1 LVTYFAQQ
9 STGAV
14 KAISLVMRVENAV
27 VSYVVYIRQMLW
39 PTRLAIFYPFP
50 EAIAAW
56 QIAFAVVVIPGV
68 SAMAIHA
75 WRTRPYLGMGW
86 FWYLG
91 TLVPVIGLVQVGMQS
106 HADRY
111 MYIPMVGILVI
122 VAWGAVDIVKKW
134 PQAKF
139 AVAAAGV
146 AGCLACLAITPAQA
160 AYWQNSETRFTHAL
174 DVTEDNW
181 TDEFNLGHYLMKA
194 GRIPEAVPHFAA
206 AQRFQPNHADT
217 NDNLAYC
224 LLNSG
229 RAAEAIPYYEAVVR
243 LKPDSADAHANL
255 ALAFSRSGRVGEAI
269 TQFQAAL
276 RMQPDNAET
285 NNNLGAHAF

>member
-1 LVTYFAQQ
+1 
-9 STGAV
+9 
-14 KAISLVMRVENAV
+14 MRVENAV

-122 VAWGAVDIVKKW
+122 VAWG
-134 PQAKF
+134 
-139 AVAAAGV
+139 
-146 AGCLACLAITPAQA
+146 
-160 AYWQNSETRFTHAL
+160 
-174 DVTEDNW
+174 
-181 TDEFNLGHYLMKA
+181 
-194 GRIPEAVPHFAA
+194 
-206 AQRFQPNHADT
+206 
-217 NDNLAYC
+217 
-224 LLNSG
+224 
-229 RAAEAIPYYEAVVR
+229 
-243 LKPDSADAHANL
+243 
-255 ALAFSRSGRVGEAI
+255 
-269 TQFQAAL
+269 
-276 RMQPDNAET
+276 
-285 NNNLGAHAF
+285 